1 MRENRDIKLV
11 TTKSRRNYLVPEPNQ
26 KKNILAI
33 KLKETRIL
41 MNKSVYLGLAILQ
54 IGTIIMYEFWYHYV
68 AIETYAYGTNKEI
81 IHKKKKLSVSM

>member
-1 MRENRDIKLV
+1 
-11 TTKSRRNYLVPEPNQ
+11 
-26 KKNILAI
+26 
-33 KLKETRIL
+33 